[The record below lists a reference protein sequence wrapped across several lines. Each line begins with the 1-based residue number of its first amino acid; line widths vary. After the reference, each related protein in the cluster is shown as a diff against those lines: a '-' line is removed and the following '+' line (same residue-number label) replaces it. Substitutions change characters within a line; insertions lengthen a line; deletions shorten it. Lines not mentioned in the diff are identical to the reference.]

1 MDRSSLN
8 ALTLEKAAELLATRR
23 EASRLMGGFVKR
35 AVNWEQLKG
44 YLGQAGDYAK
54 GIWNAKP
61 DAAQLAQPGGGD
73 YWKSVSQ
80 EALRNALLGG
90 AGGAGLGALKSLISG
105 DDDMLGNALT
115 GGLAGSALGG
125 AGTAAYRGLDAAG
138 APKQTDALNAAT
150 QAQVERLLTDRSPV
164 ENVKGLTQKHLGF
177 DVDKSPTA
185 KAIADAA
192 EQVMPNANSDARRIG
207 YLPHVAGGAAVGNAA
222 GRLINR
228 AMLPRTI
235 NQNFSIEAPGGG
247 VPASAAAAATSI
259 GGQSFLRRD
268 PIPPVPAPGTPAP
281 PPRPRGY
288 VLERVLPKAMRYD
301 TYRPDSVVPAQF
313 SQQVRTAQ
321 GWRNHLP
328 KSLGLVGA
336 GLGAMAARKPPGTS
350 YVDMIP
356 FTPHPTPAAQ
366 AMTESLSNMAG
377 GVRDNWSHYAGE
389 NLRAMRDAAA
399 ELPTESLSNMA
410 GGVRDNW
417 SHYAGENLRALRDA
431 AAELPSKIPTPSD
444 QAPMF

>member
-61 DAAQLAQPGGGD
+61 DVAQLTQPGGGD

-105 DDDMLGNALT
+105 DEDMLGSAIT
-115 GGLAGSALGG
+115 GGLAGGALGG

-150 QAQVERLLTDRSPV
+150 QARVEQQLTDRSPV
-164 ENVKGLTQKHLGF
+164 ENAKGLTQKHLGF

-185 KAIADAA
+185 KAVADVV
-192 EQVMPNANSDARRIG
+192 EQVMPNANSDARRLG

-228 AMLPRTI
+228 AMLPYTI
-235 NQNFSIEAPGGG
+235 NRNFSPEDGSGGG
-247 VPASAAAAATSI
+247 VSATASASSTAT
-259 GGQSFLRRD
+259 GAPALLRR
-268 PIPPVPAPGTPAP
+268 APGATAP
-281 PPRPRGY
+281 PRGY
-288 VLERVLPKAMRYD
+288 VAERALPRAMRYD
-301 TYRPDSVVPAQF
+301 TYRPETVPPAQF
-313 SQQVRTAQ
+313 ARQVQMAQ

-328 KSLGLVGA
+328 KALGLAGA
-336 GLGAMAARKPPGTS
+336 GLGAMEARKPPGTS
-350 YVDMIP
+350 RVDMIP
-356 FTPHPTPAAQ
+356 FTPHPTPKAQ
-366 AMTESLSNMAG
+366 EMTESLSNMAG
-377 GVRDNWSHYAGE
+377 GIRDNWGHYAGE
-389 NLRAMRDAAA
+389 NLR
-399 ELPTESLSNMA
+399 S
-410 GGVRDNW
+410 
-417 SHYAGENLRALRDA
+417 LRDA
-431 AAELPSKIPTPSD
+431 AAELPSKIPSPSD